1 LYCVATRLQLA
12 HELDELLVLLELLLR
27 ELLPVVERPVEELDV
42 CAAQMGYSEYSP
54 RGTQMGYSEYSPR
67 GTAVQR
73 RAKPRSR

>member
-1 LYCVATRLQLA
+1 MQRGWYCVATRLYCVATRLQLA

-54 RGTQMGYSEYSPR
+54 P
-67 GTAVQR
+67 GTAVRR